1 MEFPVYLTIGSLRLH
16 PHPIF
21 ESIAYFVAWR
31 LSLRQFRRSSVAISR
46 QGVIM
51 AGGLIGGIFGA
62 KLLAILQHIDLLWT
76 GQTNWVGLLVGGKT
90 IVGALLGAT
99 FGVEITKKIIKVPTS
114 TGDAFAYPLIV
125 GTAIGRLGCFLTG
138 LSDQTY
144 GTPTSLP
151 WGVDFGDR
159 IPRHPTQLYE
169 AIFLVGLFIF
179 LKYRTSNSI
188 DNLASTHLIPGDIF
202 RFYMVGY
209 LSFRW
214 SIDFI
219 KPDFHPLLGMS
230 AIQIACLLG
239 LVYYRDAICRI
250 FRSISH
256 NNANP

>member
-1 MEFPVYLTIGSLRLH
+1 MEFPVYLTIGSIRLH

-21 ESIAYFVAWR
+21 ESIGYFVAWR
-31 LSLRQFRRSSVAISR
+31 IALHRFRQSTVKIPQ

-51 AGGLIGGIFGA
+51 AGGLIGGIVGA

-76 GQTNWVGLLVGGKT
+76 GEANWLGLLIGGKT

-99 FGVEITKKIIKVPTS
+99 FGVEVTKKIIKVPTS

-125 GTAIGRLGCFLTG
+125 GTAIGRIGCFLTG

-151 WGVDFGDR
+151 WGIDFGDR
-159 IPRHPTQLYE
+159 IVRHPTQLYE
-169 AIFLVGLFIF
+169 VVFLLGLLVF
-179 LKYRTSNSI
+179 LRYIISPDRLNLTSI
-188 DNLASTHLIPGDIF
+188 RIIPGDLF

-214 SIDFI
+214 AIDFI

-230 AIQIACLLG
+230 AIQIACLCG
-239 LVYYRDAICRI
+239 LVYYR
-250 FRSISH
+250 
-256 NNANP
+256 NAMRRLLELK

>member
-1 MEFPVYLTIGSLRLH
+1 MEFPVYLMIGSLRLH

-21 ESIAYFVAWR
+21 ESFAYFIAWR
-31 LSLRQFRRSSVAISR
+31 LALQRFKSSTVAASR

-51 AGGLIGGIFGA
+51 AGGLIGGIVGA
-62 KLLAILQHIDLLWT
+62 KLLAILQHIDMLWS
-76 GQTNWVGLLVGGKT
+76 GEANWVGLLIGGKT

-99 FGVEITKKIIKVPTS
+99 FGVEVTKKIIKVPTS

-125 GTAIGRLGCFLTG
+125 GTAIGRIGCFLTG

-144 GTPTSLP
+144 GTATTLP

-159 IPRHPTQLYE
+159 IMRHPTQLYE
-169 AIFLVGLFIF
+169 VAFLLGLLIFLNYRVTCARLQPKSSSIF
-179 LKYRTSNSI
+179 
-188 DNLASTHLIPGDIF
+188 PGDIF
-202 RFYMVGY
+202 RFYMVSY

-214 SIDFI
+214 AIDFI

-239 LVYYRDAICRI
+239 LVYYRSAMLRM
-250 FRSISH
+250 F
-256 NNANP
+256 

>member
-1 MEFPVYLTIGSLRLH
+1 MEFPVYLTIGNLRLH

-31 LSLRQFRRSSVAISR
+31 LALRRFNRSNVAVSR

-62 KLLAILQHIDLLWT
+62 KLLAILQHIDLLWN
-76 GQTNWVGLLVGGKT
+76 GAANWLGLLLGGKT

-99 FGVEITKKIIKVPTS
+99 FGVEVTKKIIKVPTS

-125 GTAIGRLGCFLTG
+125 GTAIGRIGCFLTG

-144 GTPTSLP
+144 GTATNLP

-159 IPRHPTQLYE
+159 ILRHPTQLYE
-169 AIFLVGLFIF
+169 VVFLLCLLIFLN
-179 LKYRTSNSI
+179 YRVARDKVDPNSSRM
-188 DNLASTHLIPGDIF
+188 LPGDLF
-202 RFYMVGY
+202 RFYMFGY

-214 SIDFI
+214 AIDFI

-239 LVYYRDAICRI
+239 LVYYRSALQRI
-250 FRSISH
+250 F
-256 NNANP
+256 

>member
-1 MEFPVYLTIGSLRLH
+1 MEFPVYLTIGSVRFH

-31 LSLRQFRRSSVAISR
+31 IALYRFRQSTVKIPQ

-51 AGGLIGGIFGA
+51 AGGLIGGIVGA

-76 GQTNWVGLLVGGKT
+76 GEANWIGLLIGGKT

-99 FGVEITKKIIKVPTS
+99 FGVEVTKKIIKVPTS

-125 GTAIGRLGCFLTG
+125 GTAIGRIGCFLTG

-144 GTPTSLP
+144 GTATSLP

-159 IPRHPTQLYE
+159 IIRHPTQLYE
-169 AIFLVGLFIF
+169 VIFLVGLFIF
-179 LKYRTSNSI
+179 LRFRVAPDRLNSKSNRIIS
-188 DNLASTHLIPGDIF
+188 GDLF

-214 SIDFI
+214 AIDFI

-239 LVYYRDAICRI
+239 LVYYRGAIRRI
-250 FRSISH
+250 F
-256 NNANP
+256 

>member
-21 ESIAYFVAWR
+21 ESIAYFISWR
-31 LSLRQFRRSSVAISR
+31 LALRRFKSSSVAPPR

-51 AGGLIGGIFGA
+51 AGGLIGGIVGA
-62 KLLAILQHIDLLWT
+62 KLLAILQHIDMLWT
-76 GQTNWVGLLVGGKT
+76 GEANWLGLLIGGKT

-99 FGVEITKKIIKVPTS
+99 FGVEVTKKIIKVPTS

-125 GTAIGRLGCFLTG
+125 GTAIGRIGCFLTG

-144 GTPTSLP
+144 GTATTLP

-159 IPRHPTQLYE
+159 IMRHPTQLYE
-169 AIFLVGLFIF
+169 VAFLLGLLIFLN
-179 LKYRTSNSI
+179 YRVTRARLQPNSNRM
-188 DNLASTHLIPGDIF
+188 LLGDLF
-202 RFYMVGY
+202 RFYMIGY

-214 SIDFI
+214 AIDFI

-239 LVYYRDAICRI
+239 LVYYRTAMLRM
-250 FRSISH
+250 FR
-256 NNANP
+256 

>member
-1 MEFPVYLTIGSLRLH
+1 MEFPVYLTIGNLRLH

-31 LSLRQFRRSSVAISR
+31 LALRRFKRSNVVASR

-51 AGGLIGGIFGA
+51 AGGLIGGIVGA

-76 GQTNWVGLLVGGKT
+76 GEANWMGLLIGGKT

-99 FGVEITKKIIKVPTS
+99 FGVEVTKKIIKIPTS

-125 GTAIGRLGCFLTG
+125 GTAIGRIGCFLTG

-144 GTPTSLP
+144 GTATTLP

-159 IPRHPTQLYE
+159 ILRHPTQLYE
-169 AIFLVGLFIF
+169 VVFLLCLLIFLN
-179 LKYRTSNSI
+179 YRVSRDKVDPNSSRM
-188 DNLASTHLIPGDIF
+188 LPGDLF

-214 SIDFI
+214 AIDFI

-239 LVYYRDAICRI
+239 LVYYRSAIWRI
-250 FRSISH
+250 F
-256 NNANP
+256 